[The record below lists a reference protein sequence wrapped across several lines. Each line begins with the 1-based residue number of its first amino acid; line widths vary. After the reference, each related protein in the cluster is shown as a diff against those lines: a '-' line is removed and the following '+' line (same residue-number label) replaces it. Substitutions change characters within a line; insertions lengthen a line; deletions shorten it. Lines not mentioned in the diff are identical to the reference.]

1 MPAVWGPGQGHP
13 RRLARRPAQHRAPR
27 VSAGAGG
34 GGAGWFQSPLPTAG
48 HCGFSRGG
56 TPGSVRREV
65 PAPGRRA
72 ASEAPAPAGRAREA
86 GPRSRRRAE
95 SSRLCAGAARARL
108 RSVPVPRT
116 SRNVGQRATEPC
128 WEFLLRHAAGSST
141 PAQGRARRWPPG
153 PGGGLASL
161 QTAGPQAPGRPPRGT
176 RRRSDPGQASR
187 VPRTRDPA
195 GGEAGFVHAHRCRT
209 RKHSAQHSRGAT
221 RTRSHFD

>member
-27 VSAGAGG
+27 VAAGG
-34 GGAGWFQSPLPTAG
+34 GGADWFQSPLPTAG

-86 GPRSRRRAE
+86 GPRSRRKAE
-95 SSRLCAGAARARL
+95 SGRLCAGAARARL

-128 WEFLLRHAAGSST
+128 WEFLLRHGTRQGVLPPHKAVHDAGL
-141 PAQGRARRWPPG
+141 RARAAALPPCRRPG
-153 PGGGLASL
+153 PGARAPSVGDATAVRPRPGLASAPH
-161 QTAGPQAPGRPPRGT
+161 AGPRW
-176 RRRSDPGQASR
+176 RRSRLRARASL
-187 VPRTRDPA
+187 
-195 GGEAGFVHAHRCRT
+195 
-209 RKHSAQHSRGAT
+209 
-221 RTRSHFD
+221 

>member
-27 VSAGAGG
+27 VAAGG
-34 GGAGWFQSPLPTAG
+34 AGAGWFQNPLPTAG

-95 SSRLCAGAARARL
+95 SGRLCAGAARAWL

-176 RRRSDPGQASR
+176 
-187 VPRTRDPA
+187 
-195 GGEAGFVHAHRCRT
+195 
-209 RKHSAQHSRGAT
+209 
-221 RTRSHFD
+221 